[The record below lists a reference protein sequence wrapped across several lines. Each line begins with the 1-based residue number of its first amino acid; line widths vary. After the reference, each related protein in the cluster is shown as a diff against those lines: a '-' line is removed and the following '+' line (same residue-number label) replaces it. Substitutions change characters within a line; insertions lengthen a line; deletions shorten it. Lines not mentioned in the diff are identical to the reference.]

1 MGMLF
6 WVTGARNARVR
17 SFFPESHG
25 RPRVDDL
32 RMLSGIVFIKRMG
45 GMRRCAEGMRACQ
58 VAL

>member
-6 WVTGARNARVR
+6 WVTGARKARVR

-32 RMLSGIVFIKRMG
+32 RMLSGIVFIKRIG
-45 GMRRCAEGMRACQ
+45 WR
-58 VAL
+58 